1 MYIELFK
8 IDQFCYFVNK
18 ICWHH
23 DVIEI
28 LLKVALDT
36 NRSYYFNE
44 VIM

>member
-1 MYIELFK
+1 MNTAKLYFYLKK
-8 IDQFCYFVNK
+8 IVNK